1 MVPHDKLNNTSEYYS
16 LPQCITIISK
26 PLKIP
31 SSRYN
36 IEGRYVA
43 LLEAGEVLLC
53 NGYDRVQLQTIAK
66 TAGVSV
72 GLFYRHF
79 KNKQELLA
87 AIMVRHLGI
96 LHRQIV
102 QDVEQSSSSVAALQ
116 IALLLTLQYFQA
128 HQGLT
133 KLFFMQIGY
142 GDISAT
148 EQLRDTRQTY
158 RNILES
164 IIQLGISEGVF
175 LSPDVLDIQIA
186 ISSIIGTIN
195 WSLYDLLIVKNGS
208 IEPKELA
215 KKLSAHILRGLGYQ
229 VNK

>member
-1 MVPHDKLNNTSEYYS
+1 M
-16 LPQCITIISK
+16 
-26 PLKIP
+26 KIA

-36 IEGRYVA
+36 IEGRYIA
-43 LLEAGEVLLC
+43 ILEAGEVILC
-53 NGYDRVQLQTIAK
+53 NGYDRVQIQTIAK

-96 LHRQIV
+96 LHRQIT
-102 QDVEQSSSSVAALQ
+102 QEVEQRSNCVESLQ

-142 GDISAT
+142 GDTNAT
-148 EQLRDTRQTY
+148 EQLREARQTY

-164 IIQLGISEGVF
+164 IIQIGITEGVF
-175 LSPDVLDIQIA
+175 LSLDILDVQLA
-186 ISSIIGTIN
+186 INSIIGTIN
-195 WSLYDLLIVKNGS
+195 WSLYDLLIVKNEI
-208 IEPKELA
+208 IEPEELA
-215 KKLSAHILRGLGYQ
+215 KRLSAHILRSLGYQ
-229 VNK
+229 FNTV